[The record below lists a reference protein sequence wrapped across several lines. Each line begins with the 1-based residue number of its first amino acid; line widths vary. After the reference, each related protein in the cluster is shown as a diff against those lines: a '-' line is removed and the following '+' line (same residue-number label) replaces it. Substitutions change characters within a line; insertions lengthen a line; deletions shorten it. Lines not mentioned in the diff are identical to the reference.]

1 MIRQI
6 EYDLLKGFG
15 ILFVILGH
23 SVPDFPMNLRADMVS
38 GTVEQLMYTFH
49 MPLFFVSAG
58 CMVQMADN
66 KPFCNGGYLIF
77 LKKKF
82 LRLMIPYF
90 SFSILALGL
99 KLVFSSF
106 TRSSV
111 DLFSSIYGI
120 ACEGKYFW
128 FLYVMFEVLITIKL
142 LKLLKLKVVYIWLIA
157 IVFYLLGLSLNTN
170 FLCLNRFGYYLIFVL
185 IGMTC
190 YKNKSHIDMLLQ
202 QWYFVLLIFMIFIGL
217 FQIRGAQSIIVKEIC
232 RYALA
237 ICGTG
242 LTYSV
247 CLLIKKTQCRF
258 KSVLSYFG
266 KISLPVYL
274 VHMINQLPIYYLV
287 AKMDLPLPIISVVMI
302 FMITA
307 IITYIMVEIML
318 RVPFLNY
325 MIGMSPRINKQ

>member
-1 MIRQI
+1 M
-6 EYDLLKGFG
+6 
-15 ILFVILGH
+15 
-23 SVPDFPMNLRADMVS
+23 VP
-38 GTVEQLMYTFH
+38 
-49 MPLFFVSAG
+49 
-58 CMVQMADN
+58 
-66 KPFCNGGYLIF
+66 YL
-77 LKKKF
+77 
-82 LRLMIPYF
+82 
-90 SFSILALGL
+90 SFSVLSLGL
-99 KLVFSSF
+99 KLLFSSF

-120 ACEGKYFW
+120 ICEGKYFW
-128 FLYVMFEVLITIKL
+128 FLYVMFEVLITIEFLRL
-142 LKLLKLKVVYIWLIA
+142 LNFKVVYIWLVA
-157 IVFYLLGLSLNTN
+157 IIFYLLGLALNTN

-202 QWYFVLLIFMIFIGL
+202 RWYFVLLIFMIFIGL

-287 AKMDLPLPIISVVMI
+287 SKMNLPLPVISVAII
-302 FMITA
+302 FIITT
-307 IITYIMVEIML
+307 IITYFMVEIML
-318 RVPFLNY
+318 RIPFLNY
-325 MIGMSPRINKQ
+325 MIGMSPRKNKQ

>member
-1 MIRQI
+1 MTRQI

-23 SVPDFPMNLRADMVS
+23 SVPDFPVNLRADIVS
-38 GTVEQLMYTFH
+38 SSVEQLMYAFH
-49 MPLFFVSAG
+49 MSLFFICAG
-58 CMVQMADN
+58 CMVQMAEN
-66 KPFCNGGYLIF
+66 KPFMTNGGYLIF
-77 LKKKF
+77 VKKKF
-82 LRLMIPYF
+82 LRLVVPYF
-90 SFSILALGL
+90 CFSVLSLGL
-99 KLVFSSF
+99 KLLFSSF

-120 ACEGKYFW
+120 VCEGKYFW
-128 FLYVMFEVLITIKL
+128 FLFVMFEVLTTIEFLRL
-142 LKLLKLKVVYIWLIA
+142 LNFKVVYIWLVA
-157 IVFYLLGLSLNTN
+157 IIFYLLGLALNTN

-185 IGMTC
+185 IGMAC

-202 QWYFVLLIFMIFIGL
+202 RWYFVLLIFMIFIGL

-318 RVPFLNY
+318 RIPFLNY
-325 MIGMSPRINKQ
+325 TVGMSPRRK